1 MVLVFMVVKKQRNE
15 QLRADSERGPFWIAQ
30 LTQIAEHLVCT
41 KASIPGGVMMGTYII
56 LSRIS
61 PEAFKDPKEFKQ
73 IAARVSEKIK
83 HDCPEVAWKDSY
95 VTMGRFDVVDIVE
108 AKDAISVEK
117 AALIST

>member
-1 MVLVFMVVKKQRNE
+1 
-15 QLRADSERGPFWIAQ
+15 
-30 LTQIAEHLVCT
+30 
-41 KASIPGGVMMGTYII
+41 MMGTYII

-83 HDCPEVAWKDSY
+83 HDCPEVVWKDSY

-108 AKDAISVEK
+108 AKDALSVEK
-117 AALIST
+117 AALIIRALGHSTTETLGATPWKKFLETL